1 MSEYDIRREAYRY
14 ILEKLTSLPVRAG
27 NPNESPSITLSE
39 LMLLKEGLADP
50 SAELVTLLKQLLR
63 GYVTEAEIDAHLVAP
78 FVKI

>member
-1 MSEYDIRREAYRY
+1 MSKSQLRKKAYIY
-14 ILEKLTSLPVRAG
+14 IKGQLNILHGRVNDTDPLLILPLD
-27 NPNESPSITLSE
+27 EI
-39 LMLLKEGLADP
+39 MLLKEGLADP